1 MNRKTWYVIAT
12 IEIFA
17 WKEYFVEGNAVY
29 DHANSEFRRHLRR
42 GMKASPAEIRRLA
55 RQVVLRRLLCLR
67 NVRDEAVYGLTQVL
81 QTMGAEI
88 RVLLED
94 GNSNKLF
101 RRAPK
106 RGQW

>member
-1 MNRKTWYVIAT
+1 MAT

-17 WKEYFVEGNAVY
+17 WKEHFVKGNAVY
-29 DHANSEFRRHLRR
+29 DHANSEFRKQLRR

-55 RQVVLRRLLCLR
+55 RQVVLRQTLCLSK
-67 NVRDEAVYGLTQVL
+67 VHDEAVYDLTKIL

-94 GNSNKLF
+94 GEGEKLF
-101 RRAPK
+101 RRAPQARPVVNRK
-106 RGQW
+106 RER